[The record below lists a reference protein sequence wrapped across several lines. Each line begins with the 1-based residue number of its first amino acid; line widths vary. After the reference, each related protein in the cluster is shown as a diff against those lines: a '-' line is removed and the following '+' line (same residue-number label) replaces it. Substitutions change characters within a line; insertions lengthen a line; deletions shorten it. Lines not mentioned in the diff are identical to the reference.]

1 MVLLGVLLV
10 IVSFVST
17 PRVDAIEAS
26 EPSAYPFY
34 YASQLPITFYV
45 AAVYLA
51 LSAIFIKRHLHKIL
65 LVVLLAVLLEFTPV
79 AMLENPWVP
88 DQYIYSAEPAYL
100 ATNHH
105 ISSYHYVDSTPGLAL
120 TFSSAI
126 LSSAASP
133 MILWQVAPFL
143 GVFATCLIILIGRRI
158 GTNGALCGL
167 LFLAFNYL
175 YQTNIFHRQ
184 TYSFVLFLVSV
195 MFLLLLI
202 EKRRF
207 EFSIGYLMV
216 LFAIIIAHPGTSAFL
231 LLALA
236 ICTAGFYVLY
246 KNRTLVH
253 LTLLSVVG
261 FFAYNLYVSL
271 WDLPRMVRFIQS
283 AMTQVLYGDVGQA
296 PGLEYLTGYT
306 ASFDTVMSIRML
318 IALAYLALASLA
330 AVYIALRKG
339 NMSSRFISLMHFGF
353 LLAFL
358 TFMFGGASFRLRPLL
373 FLIPT
378 SALLIAKFQTVI
390 SDHKIETRS
399 SRGFL
404 RKVLDISIHNL
415 RKKPVRMAGIIC
427 VIGLLTVAPVLRY
440 SGIPYLQP
448 HSEELTGKL
457 FLDRYWDYD
466 SPIYVTERN
475 LPYGYSLILIWEI
488 PNDEPYTILEYER
501 DLPSSTSFFTVQR
514 YITRDGYWAED
525 VSFEA
530 YLEGLLNTLPESH
543 NVVYQSDEYHI
554 IFRDRAAG

>member
-1 MVLLGVLLV
+1 MLLV
-10 IVSFVST
+10 IVSFLST
-17 PRVDAIEAS
+17 PRIDAIETDD
-26 EPSAYPFY
+26 PNGYPFF

-45 AAVYLA
+45 AMVYLA
-51 LSAIFIKRHLHKIL
+51 LSTLLIKRHLHKIL
-65 LVVLLAVLLEFTPV
+65 LVLLLAILLEFTPV

-88 DQYIYSAEPAYL
+88 DQYIYSAEPAYV
-100 ATNHH
+100 ATTHH
-105 ISSYHYVDSTPGLAL
+105 ISRYHYVDSTPGIALA
-120 TFSSAI
+120 FSPV
-126 LSSAASP
+126 LFSSAASP
-133 MILWQVAPFL
+133 MILWQMAPFL
-143 GVFATCLIILIGRRI
+143 GVLATFLVVLVGRRI

-195 MFLLLLI
+195 MFLLLLL

-207 EFSIGYLMV
+207 EFSIGYLAV
-216 LFAIIIAHPGTSAFL
+216 LSAILIAHPGTSAFL

-236 ICTAGFYVLY
+236 IVTAGFYILY

-306 ASFDTVMSIRML
+306 ASFDTLMSIRML

-339 NMSSRFISLMHFGF
+339 NLSSRFISMMHFGF

-390 SDHKIETRS
+390 SDHKIEARS
-399 SRGFL
+399 SRKFL
-404 RKVLDISIHNL
+404 RKLMDFIIHNVR
-415 RKKPVRMAGIIC
+415 RKSIRIAGVLC
-427 VIGLLTVAPVLRY
+427 VIGLLMVVPVLRY

-457 FLDRYWDYD
+457 FLDTRWDYD

-475 LPYGYSLILIWEI
+475 LPYGYSLILQWKI

-501 DLPSSTSFFTVQR
+501 DLPSNTSFFTVQR
-514 YITRDGYWAED
+514 YVTRDGYWAEN

-530 YLEGLLNTLPESH
+530 YLDGLLGTLPESH
-543 NVVYQSDEYHI
+543 DVIYQADEYHM
-554 IFRDRAAG
+554 IFRDKAAG